1 MKTVVNSQNLMDFHT
16 NLTAKI
22 IGYPSAKQIF
32 DEYSI
37 SEKEIESLNVKT
49 LILLSKDDPIVS
61 YSSMPM

>member
-37 SEKEIESLNVKT
+37 SEKEI
-49 LILLSKDDPIVS
+49 
-61 YSSMPM
+61 